1 MKEEA
6 SNHRMK
12 RLSVQDHPDMLVGF
26 STQDFQSA
34 MPIDVESLT
43 EIIDYASKEGY
54 QFIEIRDDSALL
66 MENECKELAN
76 IAVHHDIDVIYEI
89 HKNPLDPG
97 YEDIF
102 ARGLSNTLLFPGPG
116 ILRTLVSKSEFDA
129 DPTKKGWTKKE
140 LDALI
145 KASEDS
151 AYEAKSK
158 NVRFIVENFNKPFF
172 GGGTNYF
179 GLSDF
184 FANTALTGL
193 QFDISNPFRNTSRQK
208 ADPSDVARYLPALK
222 DRWVTTHFKTAIA
235 GEAQPVLTDNPLT
248 IEEVTSLMGRQNV
261 LYFTLELMGVKD
273 KQQCFINHSASIQF
287 LKDRR
292 ILRE

>member
-6 SNHRMK
+6 SNHRIK

-26 STQDFQSA
+26 STQDFQNA
-34 MPIDVESLT
+34 MPVDVESLSK
-43 EIIDYASKEGY
+43 IIEYAAKEGY
-54 QFIEIRDDSALL
+54 QFVEIRDDSAMLKADECSLL
-66 MENECKELAN
+66 AEVSSN
-76 IAVHHDIDVIYEI
+76 HDIDVIYEI

-97 YEDIF
+97 YEEVF
-102 ARGLSNTLLFPGPG
+102 TRGLSNTLLFSGPG
-116 ILRTLVSKSEFDA
+116 ILRALVSKSEFDA
-129 DPTKKGWTKKE
+129 DPSKKGWTKKE

-151 AYEAKSK
+151 AFKAKSK
-158 NVRFIVENFNKPFF
+158 NVRFIVENFNEPFF
-172 GGGTNYF
+172 GDGKNYY

-184 FANTALTGL
+184 FANTTLTGL

-235 GEAQPVLTDNPLT
+235 GEAQPVLTNNPLT
-248 IEEVTSLMGRQNV
+248 IEEVTALMGRQNV
-261 LYFTLELMGVKD
+261 IYFTLELVSVKD

-287 LKDRR
+287 LKDKR
-292 ILRE
+292 ILSE